1 MRKIGLYFFTNDLR
15 FNHNE
20 LLALACDQVDELI
33 GVVMPIQISPFVQ
46 HHSGEDQVGE
56 HRLLFWQQ
64 SIEDLARQ
72 FETQNQSL
80 FTMRSSEADNLIQL
94 IETCQVSHV
103 YCNQHPGSDEYE
115 LIREMQESLPNIKV
129 ISTNNSTL
137 LDKVDLPFE
146 LNKLPKSFTRFR
158 KLVEA
163 DSELLNITEHS
174 PAPVLPK
181 LPTVLRDNLNIAP
194 NVSVIK
200 TSDTN
205 QTSHASSQTGV
216 ALFKGG
222 EHAGIA
228 HITDYFRHSYASHYK
243 QTRNA
248 LDGMSHSTK
257 FSPWL
262 ALGCLSPKTIVS
274 TLRQYEDRYGSNES
288 TYWIQ
293 FELLWREYFYWR
305 ARAIGNAL
313 FTNPQDSHALSTKAH
328 DVSTKDE
335 AAFNRW
341 KMGNTNYPIVDACMR
356 ELNATG
362 YMSNRGRQLAAS
374 CLIYELGCDWRWG
387 AAYFETQLVDYDVAS
402 NWGNWSYIAGM
413 NGQQTR
419 HFDLEKQTQMYDP
432 QHEFIQRWATTNELH
447 QIAK

>member
-15 FNHNE
+15 FTHNE
-20 LLALACDQVDELI
+20 LLSLACNQVDELI
-33 GVVMPIQISPFVQ
+33 GVVMPIKVSPFVQ
-46 HHSGEDQVGE
+46 HHSGERRVGDQ
-56 HRLLFWQQ
+56 RLLFWQQ
-64 SIEDLARQ
+64 SVEDLAKQ
-72 FETQNQSL
+72 FAVQNKSL
-80 FTMRSSEADNLIQL
+80 FTMNASEAENLIQL
-94 IETCQVSHV
+94 IEMCQVSNV
-103 YCNQHPGSDEYE
+103 YCSQHSGSDEYK
-115 LIREMQESLPNIKV
+115 LLREVQDSLPDLKV
-129 ISTNNSTL
+129 ISTSNSTL
-137 LDKVDLPFE
+137 LNKAVLPFE

-158 KLVEA
+158 KSVEA
-163 DSELLNITEHS
+163 NSELLNITDHS
-174 PAPVLPK
+174 PAPVLPRISNT
-181 LPTVLRDNLNIAP
+181 LEDTVKRAP
-194 NVSVIK
+194 NISAVKISEA
-200 TSDTN
+200 N
-205 QTSHASSQTGV
+205 QTLHPSSQSGV
-216 ALFKGG
+216 AIFEGG
-222 EHAGIA
+222 ESAGLA

-274 TLRQYEDRYGSNES
+274 TLRQYEDQYGSNES

-305 ARAIGNAL
+305 ARAAGHAL

-328 DVSTKDE
+328 DVNTK
-335 AAFNRW
+335 AKVAFNRW

-387 AAYFETQLVDYDVAS
+387 AAYFETQLIDYDVAS

-432 QHEFIQRWATTNELH
+432 QHEFIQRWATTNELR

>member
-1 MRKIGLYFFTNDLR
+1 MKKIGLYYFTNDLR

-20 LLALACDQVDELI
+20 LLSFACDQVDELI

-46 HHSGEDQVGE
+46 HHSGEDQVSGQ
-56 HRLLFWQQ
+56 RLLFWQQ
-64 SIEDLARQ
+64 SVEDLAKQ
-72 FETQNQSL
+72 FEAQNQSL
-80 FTMRSSEADNLIQL
+80 FTMHSSEANDLIQL
-94 IETCQVSHV
+94 IETCQVSHI

-115 LIREMQESLPNIKV
+115 LIREVQDTLPHIKV
-129 ISTNNSTL
+129 ISTSNSTL
-137 LDKVDLPFE
+137 LDKAELPFE
-146 LNKLPKSFTRFR
+146 LNKLPTSFTRFR
-158 KLVEA
+158 KLIE
-163 DSELLNITEHS
+163 SNRELLNITEHS

-181 LPTVLRDNLNIAP
+181 MPIVLRDNLNTAP
-194 NVSVIK
+194 NIFAIN
-200 TSDTN
+200 TSETN
-205 QTSHASSQTGV
+205 QISRASGQTGL
-216 ALFKGG
+216 ALFEGG
-222 EHAGIA
+222 ENAGIA
-228 HITDYFRHSYASHYK
+228 HITNYFQHSYASRYK

-262 ALGCLSPKTIVS
+262 AVGCLSPKTIIRM
-274 TLRQYEDRYGSNES
+274 LRQYEDQYGANES

-305 ARAIGNAL
+305 ARATGNAL
-313 FTNPQDSHALSTKAH
+313 FTNPQDSHVLGTNAH
-328 DVSTKDE
+328 DASTKDE
-335 AAFNRW
+335 AAFKRW
-341 KMGNTNYPIVDACMR
+341 KTGNTGYPIVDACMR

-362 YMSNRGRQLAAS
+362 YMSNRGRQLVAS

>member
-1 MRKIGLYFFTNDLR
+1 MRKIGLYYFTNDLR
-15 FNHNE
+15 FTHNE

-33 GVVMPIQISPFVQ
+33 GVVIPIQISPFVQ
-46 HHSGEDQVGE
+46 HHSGEDQIGE
-56 HRLLFWQQ
+56 QRLLFWQQ
-64 SIEDLARQ
+64 SIEDLAKR
-72 FETQNQSL
+72 FEVQNQSL
-80 FTMRSSEADNLIQL
+80 FRMHSSEADDLIQL
-94 IETCQVSHV
+94 IETCQVSNI
-103 YCNQHPGSDEYE
+103 YCNQHPGSDESE
-115 LIREMQESLPNIKV
+115 LIREVQESLPNTKV

-137 LDKVDLPFE
+137 LDKADLPFD

-158 KLVEA
+158 KLIEA
-163 DSELLNITEHS
+163 DSALLNITEHS
-174 PAPVLPK
+174 PAPLLPRISNA
-181 LPTVLRDNLNIAP
+181 LENTINSNPNISA
-194 NVSVIK
+194 VKISE
-200 TSDTN
+200 TN
-205 QTSHASSQTGV
+205 QASYPSSQSG
-216 ALFKGG
+216 APIFEGG
-222 EHAGIA
+222 ENAGIA
-228 HITDYFRHSYASHYK
+228 HISDYFRHSYASHYK

-274 TLRQYEDRYGSNES
+274 TLRQYEDQYGSNES

-305 ARAIGNAL
+305 ARVTGSAV
-313 FTNPQDSHALSTKAH
+313 FTNPQDTHGLST
-328 DVSTKDE
+328 E
-335 AAFNRW
+335 AKVTFNRW
-341 KMGNTNYPIVDACMR
+341 KVGNTNYPIVDACMR

-432 QHEFIQRWATTNELH
+432 QHKFIQRWSTTNELH